1 MLHVY
6 QSNKVETLLAQLVRV
21 LIEMETSPLQS
32 QTVVVENPG
41 LAHWL
46 KMQLANSLGISA
58 NIEFPMPSRFF
69 WQLQRKIQAHY
80 GTELE
85 QESVFSKDTLT
96 WLVYEYLNDA
106 SIINR
111 KSFSLLKD
119 YIEAS
124 DETASAMMPGR
135 CFQLASTIADLYDQY
150 LVYRP
155 DWIENW
161 QNNDFIYDEQP
172 LAEHQWQGE
181 LWQLLIER
189 AQQKGLS
196 THHRAGQLQDFLDLL
211 SSSDSQQLKK
221 QLPSS
226 VVFFGFSTLPKHQIE
241 ILNVLSQYMEVHVLT
256 PNPCKHYWGDAVD
269 ETTQAR
275 LRQAG
280 KELDLVASGNDLLA
294 SLGTLGKDYQRLLLE
309 VENIQEHDLF
319 SENAEDNLLAYIQ
332 NQILNFSQSKNATT
346 EPFALNTQDNSVQLV
361 GCHSPM
367 REIEVLHNQLLH
379 TFEHTDTQPQDVVV
393 MIPDVASY
401 APYIDAV
408 FNSAKQYVPYSI
420 SDRPIQA
427 EHPLINGFQLL
438 IQLPKGRL
446 TLTDVWQLLDIPAVY
461 KAYGLTHKQMPKLKD
476 WVTQAAVRWGFDGQH
491 RQKQGLPPW
500 QQNTWLYGFKRML
513 MGYAVSDAYCYE
525 NDQKTAFA
533 EIAPLTSI
541 EGLEAQSLGPLID
554 FVSDLHD
561 FIEASLEDRT
571 PNQWSHFITET
582 LQGFFAP
589 EDDEQYLLEH
599 IYQAIE
605 HWLSASQ
612 QVFYDEL
619 VAYDILLEGINKR
632 LQNTSGSQHFMV
644 GKVNFCT
651 LLPMRSI
658 PFKVVAVLGL
668 NDSDYPRSVTPN
680 SLDLMRFKHRLGDR
694 SRRNEDR
701 YLFLEAILSARESL
715 WLSYKSRDQK
725 NDEAL
730 TPSVVL
736 AEFMDFIEDN
746 VVLSG
751 ALDKN
756 HINERAL
763 EQLFTQHP
771 LQAFNPAYFTGN
783 EKLFSYNSDW
793 LGAHENNSDHE
804 NNRAHQFDEV
814 DASNESLESKQVD
827 LSDEF
832 FIDDFIQFFQHPAKY
847 YLNTVLNVS
856 LNIWAQLQEDDEPF
870 ELDGLTQFQL
880 KQQLLEAKK
889 FSLAEGQGAHNTE
902 TDFQRISEGHLAYG
916 HIGAQQST
924 RIQQAMLP
932 VLHSLQQAVAG
943 QTQHMAEVNLQLNA
957 VHEKEQNTVR
967 LLGWLRNV
975 YDDKLVNV
983 ITNKLSGK
991 WVIKHLIEH
1000 ACLNAMDKYQQ
1011 SVLICQDHQLT
1022 FKPMDALAAKD
1033 YLIAMY
1039 QLYQKGLEQPLL
1051 LLPQTAWQSIRP
1063 NKVGGRSFNHEL
1075 HSSDAFFGKGSGSFA
1090 MAGERDDLHV
1100 QRCFDDQQLESI
1112 PSSNSQYAQTMYG
1125 PWLELIEIEELSGDA

>member
-1 MLHVY
+1 MFHVY

-21 LIEMETSPLQS
+21 LMEMETSPLQS

-69 WQLQRKIQAHY
+69 WQLQRKIQAHH
-80 GTELE
+80 GKELE
-85 QESVFSKDTLT
+85 QESVFSKDTLS
-96 WLVYEYLNDA
+96 WLVFECLNDA

-119 YIEAS
+119 YIEANG
-124 DETASAMMPGR
+124 DESSSIKQGR

-155 DWIENW
+155 DWIESW
-161 QNNDFIYDEQP
+161 QNNEFIYDEQP

-211 SSSDSQQLKK
+211 SSSDAHTLKE

-241 ILNVLSQYMEVHVLT
+241 TLNILSQHMDVQVLT
-256 PNPCKHYWGDAVD
+256 PNPCMHYWGDAVD

-280 KELDLVASGNDLLA
+280 KELDMVDAGNDLLA

-319 SENAEDNLLAYIQ
+319 SESTDENLLSFIQ
-332 NQILNFSQSKNATT
+332 NQILDFSQPKNTSSQ
-346 EPFALNTQDNSVQLV
+346 PFVLNKQDNSVQLV

-379 TFEHTDTQPQDVVV
+379 VFESTDTQPQDVVV

-438 IQLPKGRL
+438 INLPKGRL
-446 TLTDVWQLLDIPAVY
+446 TLPEVWQLLDIPAVHQ
-461 KAYGLTHKQMPKLKD
+461 AYGLAAKQLPKLKD
-476 WVTQAAVRWGFDGQH
+476 WVNQAAIRWGFDEDH
-491 RQKQGLPPW
+491 RVKQGLPAW

-513 MGYAVSDAYCYE
+513 MGYAVSDAYSGGHGYE
-525 NDQKTAFA
+525 SGQRNALSETS
-533 EIAPLTSI
+533 PLTSI

-554 FVSDLHD
+554 FVSDLHE
-561 FIEASLEDRT
+561 FNEASLENRS
-571 PNQWSHFITET
+571 PNEWSHFISET
-582 LQGFFAP
+582 LQRFFAP

-599 IYQAIE
+599 IYQALE
-605 HWLSASQ
+605 NWLSASQ
-612 QVFYDEL
+612 QVFYDEP

-632 LQNTSGSQHFMV
+632 LQSTSGSQHFMV

-658 PFKVVAVLGL
+658 PFKMVAVLGL

-725 NDEAL
+725 NDEPL

-746 VVLSG
+746 VVLASN
-751 ALDKN
+751 AIEADST
-756 HINERAL
+756 L
-763 EQLFTQHP
+763 EYLFTQHP
-771 LQAFNPAYFTGN
+771 LQAFNPAYFTDN
-783 EKLFSYNSDW
+783 NNKLFSYNSDW
-793 LGAHENNSDHE
+793 LSVHEINHAHEINKNEGSNAGLASQAIE
-804 NNRAHQFDEV
+804 FSQEV
-814 DASNESLESKQVD
+814 FLE
-827 LSDEF
+827 
-832 FIDDFIQFFQHPAKY
+832 DFIQFYQHPAKY

-856 LNIWAQLQEDDEPF
+856 LNIWAHLQEDDEPF
-870 ELDGLTQFQL
+870 DLDGLTQFQL

-889 FSLAEGQGAHNTE
+889 LSLVQGQTNNAHGE
-902 TDFQRISEGHLAYG
+902 DFKRISEGQLAYG
-916 HIGAQQST
+916 NIGTQQSN
-924 RIQQAMLP
+924 RIQQAMAP
-932 VLHSLQQAVAG
+932 VLNSFELAVAD
-943 QTQHMAEVNLQLNA
+943 QSPAMAEVNLNFGSA
-957 VHEKEQNTVR
+957 R
-967 LLGWLRNV
+967 LIGWLRNV
-975 YDDKLVNV
+975 YDHQLVNV

-1000 ACLNAMDKYQQ
+1000 ACLNAMGSHQQ
-1011 SVLICQDHQLT
+1011 STLICQDHKLT
-1022 FKPMDALAAKD
+1022 FKPMAAKEAKD
-1033 YLIAMY
+1033 YL
-1039 QLYQKGLEQPLL
+1039 QSLFELYKQGIQQPLL

-1063 NKVGGRSFNHEL
+1063 KKLGGRSFNHEL
-1075 HSSDAFFGKGSGSFA
+1075 HSSDAFFGKGSGAFA
-1090 MAGERDDLHV
+1090 VSGERDDLHV
-1100 QRCFDDQQLESI
+1100 QRCFEDQDLESI
-1112 PSSNSQYAQTMYG
+1112 PPSNSKYAEIMYG
-1125 PWLELIEIEELSGDA
+1125 PWLELIEIEELGDDA